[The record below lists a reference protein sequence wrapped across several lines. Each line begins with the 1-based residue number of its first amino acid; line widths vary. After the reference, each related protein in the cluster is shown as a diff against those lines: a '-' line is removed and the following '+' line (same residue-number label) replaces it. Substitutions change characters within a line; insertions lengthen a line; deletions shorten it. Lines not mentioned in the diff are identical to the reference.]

1 MKWSIEQYSDDF
13 EDGRKGQTGFAIISS
28 HPRSGCCMQKGD
40 EGALHFEDDNGWDD
54 DYIELSQFSWNER
67 IDGRMQ

>member
-1 MKWSIEQYSDDF
+1 MKWPIEQYSDDF
-13 EDGRKGQTGFAIISS
+13 EDGRKGQTGFAIVSS

-54 DYIELSQFSWNER
+54 DYI
-67 IDGRMQ
+67 